1 MNLNGGERMKDKEAI
16 EVVES
21 FLMFVRACTAES
33 TEDNIPAV
41 LNMDLVESMEIVLEL
56 AKEYAE

>member
-1 MNLNGGERMKDKEAI
+1 MKDKEAI

-21 FLMFVRACTAES
+21 FLMFVRACVAIES
-33 TEDNIPAV
+33 PEEDNIHAV

-56 AKEYAE
+56 AKEYTE

>member
-1 MNLNGGERMKDKEAI
+1 MKDKEAI

-56 AKEYAE
+56 AKEYTE

>member
-1 MNLNGGERMKDKEAI
+1 MKDKEAI

-33 TEDNIPAV
+33 YEDDIPAV
-41 LNMDLVESMEIVLEL
+41 LNMDLIESMESVLEL
-56 AKEYAE
+56 AKEYTE

>member
-1 MNLNGGERMKDKEAI
+1 MKDKEAI

-21 FLMFVRACTAES
+21 FLMFVRACTGES
-33 TEDNIPAV
+33 FEDDITAT
-41 LNMDLVESMEIVLEL
+41 LDMDLVESMERVLEL